1 MSQHPSHSPT
11 ALIHASAQIGEGTTV
26 GPGALIEDGVVIGS
40 DCSIAAYAIIR
51 RGTTLGDGVRVD
63 SFCVVGGDP
72 QSLGF
77 DPATLSHVEIGAR
90 SVLRE
95 AVTVNRASSAGATT
109 RIGEGCFIMAN
120 AHVAHDCLLKDGVIL
135 ANNVMLAGHIQ
146 IGEKT
151 FIGGGAGVH
160 QFCRIGAHCMIAGN
174 ASITADVPPY
184 VMAAER
190 SEAHGLNL
198 VGLKRGAFE
207 QREIRDLK
215 RCYRAV
221 FFGGGNL
228 RRKAEEAARETE
240 FGTTPA
246 GARFLSFF
254 EGGKRGFVQ
263 STRD

>member
-1 MSQHPSHSPT
+1 MKIHQT
-11 ALIHASAQIGEGTTV
+11 ALVDASAQIGAGSTV
-26 GPGALIEDGVVIGS
+26 GAGALIEAGVRIGR
-40 DCSIAAYAIIR
+40 DCTIAAYAIIR
-51 RGTTLGDGVRVD
+51 KGTTLGDGVQVD

-77 DPATLSHVEIGAR
+77 DSSLESSVVIGDR
-90 SVLRE
+90 VVLRE
-95 AVTVNRASSAGATT
+95 AVTVNRPETAGAQTVV
-109 RIGEGCFIMAN
+109 GDDCFIMAN
-120 AHVAHDCLLKDGVIL
+120 AHVAHDCRLARGVVI
-135 ANNVMLAGHIQ
+135 ANNVMLAGHVH
-146 IGEKT
+146 IGEKVV
-151 FIGGGAGVH
+151 IGGGAGIH
-160 QFCRIGAHCMIAGN
+160 QFCRIGAYSMVAGN

-198 VGLKRGAFE
+198 LGLRRGGFE
-207 QREIRDLK
+207 QREIKDLK

-228 RRKAEEAARETE
+228 KKKAEEAARETE

-254 EGGKRGFVQ
+254 ESGQRGFIQ

>member
-1 MSQHPSHSPT
+1 MNIHETAIIDPS
-11 ALIHASAQIGEGTTV
+11 AEIGEGTAV
-26 GPGALIEDGVVIGS
+26 GAGALIEAGVRIGR
-40 DCSIAAYAIIR
+40 DCTIAAYAIIR
-51 RGTTLGDGVRVD
+51 KKTTLGDAVQVD

-72 QSLGF
+72 QSIGF
-77 DPATLSHVEIGAR
+77 DATLESTVVIGDR
-90 SVLRE
+90 VILRE
-95 AVTVNRASSAGATT
+95 AVTVHRPETAGAQTV
-109 RIGEGCFIMAN
+109 IGDDCFLMAN
-120 AHVAHDCLLKDGVIL
+120 AHVAHDCRLAKGVVL
-135 ANNVMLAGHIQ
+135 ANNVMLAGHVY
-146 IGEKT
+146 IGEKSVV
-151 FIGGGAGVH
+151 GGGAGIH
-160 QFCRIGAHCMIAGN
+160 QFCRIGAYCMVAGN

-198 VGLKRGAFE
+198 VGLRRGGFE
-207 QREIRDLK
+207 QREIQDLK

-228 RRKAEEAARETE
+228 RKKAEEAARETE

-254 EGGKRGFVQ
+254 ESGKRGFIQ

>member
-1 MSQHPSHSPT
+1 MKVHQT
-11 ALIHASAQIGEGTTV
+11 AIIDETAQIGEGTTI
-26 GPGALIEDGVVIGS
+26 GAGALVEAGVRIGR
-40 DCSIAAYAIIR
+40 DCQIAAYAIIR
-51 RGTTLGDGVRVD
+51 QGSILGDAVQVD
-63 SFCVVGGDP
+63 SFCVVGGNP

-77 DPATLSHVEIGAR
+77 DPKTVSHVVIGDR
-90 SVLRE
+90 TILRE
-95 AVTVNRASSAGATT
+95 AVTVNRASAAGAKTV
-109 RIGEGCFIMAN
+109 IGEDCFLMAN
-120 AHVAHDCLLKDGVIL
+120 SHIAHDCELKNGVIL
-135 ANNVMLAGHIQ
+135 ANNAMIAGHIH

-151 FIGGGAGVH
+151 FIGGGAGIH
-160 QFCRIGAHCMIAGN
+160 QFCRIGAYCMIAGN

-198 VGLKRGAFE
+198 VGLRRGGFE
-207 QREIRDLK
+207 QREIKDLK

-228 RRKAEEAARETE
+228 KKKAEEAARETE

-254 EGGKRGFVQ
+254 ESGKRGFIQ

>member
-1 MSQHPSHSPT
+1 MSVHPT
-11 ALIHASAQIGEGTTV
+11 AIIHNSAELGAGSTV
-26 GPGALIEDGVVIGS
+26 GPGAIIEAGVQTGPG
-40 DCSIAAYAIIR
+40 CQIAAYAVVR
-51 RGTTLGDGVRVD
+51 AGTQLGESVQID

-77 DPATLSHVEIGAR
+77 DPATESFVKIGDR
-90 SVLRE
+90 TVLRE
-95 AVTVNRASSAGATT
+95 AVTINRGSGAGSTT
-109 RIGEGCFIMAN
+109 VIGEDCFIMAN
-120 AHVAHDCLLKDGVIL
+120 AHVAHDCVLKQGVVL
-135 ANNVMLAGHIQ
+135 ANNVMLAGHITV
-146 IGEKT
+146 GEKT
-151 FIGGGAGVH
+151 FIGGGAGIH

-190 SEAHGLNL
+190 SEAHGLNS
-198 VGLKRGAFE
+198 VGLKRGHFE

-240 FGTTPA
+240 FGITPA
-246 GARFLSFF
+246 GVRFLSFF
-254 EGGKRGFVQ
+254 EGGKRGFIQ

>member
-1 MSQHPSHSPT
+1 MSYHPT
-11 ALIHASAQIGEGTTV
+11 AIIHDSAQIGESTTV
-26 GPGALIEDGVVIGS
+26 GPGALIEAGVRIGS
-40 DCSIAAYAIIR
+40 GCSIAAHAVIR
-51 RGTTLGDGVRVD
+51 SGTSLGENVRVD
-63 SFCVVGGDP
+63 SFCVVGGAP

-77 DPATLSHVEIGAR
+77 DPTVESYLEIGDR

-109 RIGEGCFIMAN
+109 RIGEDCFLMAN
-120 AHVAHDCLLKDGVIL
+120 AHVAHDCELNKGVVL
-135 ANNVMLAGHIQ
+135 ANNVMLAGHITV
-146 IGEKT
+146 GAKT
-151 FIGGGAGVH
+151 FIGGGAGIH
-160 QFCRIGAHCMIAGN
+160 QFCRIGTHCMIAGN

-198 VGLKRGAFE
+198 IGLKRGDFE
-207 QREIRDLK
+207 QREIQDLK

-228 RRKAEEAARETE
+228 KRKAEEAARETE
-240 FGTTPA
+240 FGITPA

-254 EGGKRGFVQ
+254 EGGKRGFIQ

>member
-1 MSQHPSHSPT
+1 MIIHDT
-11 ALIHASAQIGEGTTV
+11 AIIAKSAQLGAGTIIGA
-26 GPGALIEDGVVIGS
+26 GALIEDGVCIGC
-40 DCSIAAYAIIR
+40 DCKIAAYAIIR
-51 RGTTLGDGVRVD
+51 KGVTLGDAVQVD

-72 QSLGF
+72 QSIGF
-77 DPATLSHVEIGAR
+77 DSSLES
-90 SVLRE
+90 SVVLGDRVILRE
-95 AVTVNRASSAGATT
+95 AVTVHRPETAGAQTV
-109 RIGEGCFIMAN
+109 IGDDCFVMAN
-120 AHVAHDCLLKDGVIL
+120 AHIAHDCQLGKGVVL
-135 ANNVMLAGHIQ
+135 ANNVMLAGHVH
-146 IGEKT
+146 IGDKT
-151 FIGGGAGVH
+151 VLGGGAGIH
-160 QFCRIGAHCMIAGN
+160 QFCRIGAYCMIAGN

-198 VGLKRGAFE
+198 VGLRRGGFE
-207 QREIRDLK
+207 QREIKDLK

-228 RRKAEEAARETE
+228 KKKAEEAVREHE

-254 EGGKRGFVQ
+254 EAGKRGFIQ